1 RRNRLTAS
9 NFGIICKRRPQ
20 TSCKKLVYNL
30 LYHQFSTKA
39 TEYGKS
45 MEPQAIKKF
54 EEISGKKIMSCGLFI
69 DENTSYF
76 AATPDGLIIEDD
88 SLIEIK
94 CPYSAKDYSSCIDVV
109 KDKKLPFLKYNK
121 NTENLKLKSDS
132 NYYYQIQGQMHISKK
147 KSCQFFVYSD
157 NWTYHEIVI
166 YDHDFWLQMEKK
178 LDLFYQECLLPEI
191 INPQYGRRMF
201 LSDIKDP
208 PHIITAKKNK
218 YLDFRI

>member
-1 RRNRLTAS
+1 LKAKLKKKALSKNRRTLFSTKKGIGKKLTFGPDEHYGLAEPLMDEFSESDIKFKKLAFLSSLILHDNERTILEKETREQHNSPRWHAERRNRLTAS

-76 AATPDGLIIEDD
+76 AATPGNTI
-88 SLIEIK
+88 
-94 CPYSAKDYSSCIDVV
+94 
-109 KDKKLPFLKYNK
+109 YNK
-121 NTENLKLKSDS
+121 YT
-132 NYYYQIQGQMHISKK
+132 
-147 KSCQFFVYSD
+147 
-157 NWTYHEIVI
+157 
-166 YDHDFWLQMEKK
+166 
-178 LDLFYQECLLPEI
+178 FYFI
-191 INPQYGRRMF
+191 
-201 LSDIKDP
+201 
-208 PHIITAKKNK
+208 
-218 YLDFRI
+218 